1 MVDPGTTSRIE
12 TSGPLPEEIDT
23 WVFDLDNTLYSVTP
37 EMSLQINQLMSSFIS
52 GFLDVDSE
60 EARRI
65 QKSYFRQY
73 GLTVRGLILNH
84 ALDPQDYMAHMS
96 QMDLSQI
103 GPDPR
108 LARAI
113 ERLDGRKVIYTNA
126 FGSHTEIVL
135 DRLGMTEHFDAIHD
149 IETADFLPKPHI
161 DAYHDLC
168 RRHEIDPT
176 RSVMVEDTPH
186 NLVPAAEIGMTTVWI
201 RTGMDWAQGGDGAD
215 YIHHVV
221 EDLASWLEEAAPKG
235 V

>member
-1 MVDPGTTSRIE
+1 MSDADPSSRIE
-12 TSGPLPEEIDT
+12 VSGPIPEQVDS
-23 WVFDLDNTLYSVTP
+23 WVFDLDNTLYAVTP
-37 EMSLQINQLMSSFIS
+37 EMSLEINQLMSGFIS
-52 GFLDVDSE
+52 GFLGVDGE

-65 QKSYFRQY
+65 QKAYFRQY

-84 ALDPQDYMAHMS
+84 ELDPQDYMDHMS

-126 FGSHTEIVL
+126 FGSHTETVL
-135 DRLGMTEHFDAIHD
+135 ERLGMRDHFDVVHD

-168 RRHEIDPT
+168 SRYDIDPS

-186 NLVPAAEIGMTTVWI
+186 NLEPAAELGMTTVWI
-201 RTGMDWAQGGDGAD
+201 KTRVDWAQGGDGAA
-215 YIHHVV
+215 YIHHVID
-221 EDLASWLEEAAPKG
+221 DLAAWLEQAG
-235 V
+235 